1 VVPYDEGS
9 ERHEHGSQ
17 LSGDGEGD
25 GSTPPDTD
33 RLSEI
38 VNSMRAP
45 GGSGGGDGG
54 GGVGGGRSGG
64 EPGDGDGGGGCGGGM
79 NGGGEG
85 GGGDGAKKTS
95 PDSVADER
103 DVSVRPSALESDSN
117 GDEDSAAKS
126 DSDEEGT
133 PVIDTLT

>member
-1 VVPYDEGS
+1 MVPYDEGS

-54 GGVGGGRSGG
+54 GG
-64 EPGDGDGGGGCGGGM
+64 DGGGLSGGGL
-79 NGGGEG
+79 GVGAAG
-85 GGGDGAKKTS
+85 GGGDGAKIRLPTTASLDLSRITTRSAFDSEFRGAVAREYSNSSYAAGTS
-95 PDSVADER
+95 LIS
-103 DVSVRPSALESDSN
+103 
-117 GDEDSAAKS
+117 
-126 DSDEEGT
+126 
-133 PVIDTLT
+133 TLTW